1 MKRSTI
7 ILIIF
12 LVLLIITPIVIVKTV
27 NNLSPESKLKG
38 IQTLWNKSDPNTPTR
53 YIITEEYF
61 GSDSIGTTINI
72 TTDADSKSTLID
84 NHRYDEDTIRISG
97 NAHSSYNIIYE
108 EEVNLIIENK
118 NPNIKFK
125 IVNHKRHIF
134 AVSER
139 NIVQFYTARK
149 ACQNLFFLRDF
160 GNGVKERFYDFK
172 YGFYLR
178 HGQRYSRQ
186 RRKRTRDHTVSGA
199 ESIIIG
205 DRNAGSDGG
214 GIHNKSSDKRY
225 RKTYNGIYLQKH
237 RRVVFKFRLSR
248 IKISP
253 TGKGSFFRARKFYL
267 LHAAY
272 KRIRHTALFAVKFH
286 FPFAVPHLKHGR
298 NNGKNEGHKD
308 YQQCGNNK
316 SGSVYEYL
324 RYVYKR
330 KNGSQTCRQ
339 HR

>member
-72 TTDADSKSTLID
+72 TTDADSESTLID

-125 IVNHKRHIF
+125 IAN
-134 AVSER
+134 A
-139 NIVQFYTARK
+139 
-149 ACQNLFFLRDF
+149 NL
-160 GNGVKERFYDFK
+160 
-172 YGFYLR
+172 
-178 HGQRYSRQ
+178 S
-186 RRKRTRDHTVSGA
+186 
-199 ESIIIG
+199 
-205 DRNAGSDGG
+205 
-214 GIHNKSSDKRY
+214 
-225 RKTYNGIYLQKH
+225 
-237 RRVVFKFRLSR
+237 
-248 IKISP
+248 KISLNSSGETDIVSSNLGTLIFQDSINTAP
-253 TGKGSFFRARKFYL
+253 IRL
-267 LHAAY
+267 LQ
-272 KRIRHTALFAVKFH
+272 
-286 FPFAVPHLKHGR
+286 
-298 NNGKNEGHKD
+298 NNI
-308 YQQCGNNK
+308 
-316 SGSVYEYL
+316 
-324 RYVYKR
+324 
-330 KNGSQTCRQ
+330 NGL
-339 HR
+339 

>member
-72 TTDADSKSTLID
+72 TTDADSESTLID

-125 IVNHKRHIF
+125 IANANLSKI
-134 AVSER
+134 SLNSSGETD
-139 NIVQFYTARK
+139 IVIK
-149 ACQNLFFLRDF
+149 LRDLNIPRQHKYRSYPPPSKQHRWTDSIELHKPSD
-160 GNGVKERFYDFK
+160 GNNREQHRHSHFSRKIQRF
-172 YGFYLR
+172 L
-178 HGQRYSRQ
+178 SRQ
-186 RRKRTRDHTVSGA
+186 
-199 ESIIIG
+199 
-205 DRNAGSDGG
+205 
-214 GIHNKSSDKRY
+214 
-225 RKTYNGIYLQKH
+225 Q
-237 RRVVFKFRLSR
+237 
-248 IKISP
+248 
-253 TGKGSFFRARKFYL
+253 
-267 LHAAY
+267 
-272 KRIRHTALFAVKFH
+272 
-286 FPFAVPHLKHGR
+286 
-298 NNGKNEGHKD
+298 
-308 YQQCGNNK
+308 
-316 SGSVYEYL
+316 
-324 RYVYKR
+324 
-330 KNGSQTCRQ
+330 
-339 HR
+339 

>member
-125 IVNHKRHIF
+125 IANANLSKISLNSSGETDIVSSNLGTLIF
-134 AVSER
+134 QDSINTAPIR
-139 NIVQFYTARK
+139 LLQNNIGGLIALSCTNRPMEITENNIGTAIFPEK
-149 ACQNLFFLRDF
+149 YRDF
-160 GNGVKERFYDFK
+160 SLVNNNIGVNTWSDEYNITIGSETNNDSAETHGTFK
-172 YGFYLR
+172 M
-178 HGQRYSRQ
+178 
-186 RRKRTRDHTVSGA
+186 KINV
-199 ESIIIG
+199 
-205 DRNAGSDGG
+205 
-214 GIHNKSSDKRY
+214 
-225 RKTYNGIYLQKH
+225 KTD
-237 RRVVFKFRLSR
+237 
-248 IKISP
+248 
-253 TGKGSFFRARKFYL
+253 
-267 LHAAY
+267 
-272 KRIRHTALFAVKFH
+272 
-286 FPFAVPHLKHGR
+286 
-298 NNGKNEGHKD
+298 E
-308 YQQCGNNK
+308 
-316 SGSVYEYL
+316 
-324 RYVYKR
+324 
-330 KNGSQTCRQ
+330 
-339 HR
+339 

>member
-72 TTDADSKSTLID
+72 TTDADSESTLID

-125 IVNHKRHIF
+125 IANANLSKISLNSSGETDIVSSNLGTLIFQDSINTAPIRLLQNNIGGTDCIELHKP
-134 AVSER
+134 
-139 NIVQFYTARK
+139 
-149 ACQNLFFLRDF
+149 
-160 GNGVKERFYDFK
+160 
-172 YGFYLR
+172 
-178 HGQRYSRQ
+178 
-186 RRKRTRDHTVSGA
+186 
-199 ESIIIG
+199 
-205 DRNAGSDGG
+205 SDG
-214 GIHNKSSDKRY
+214 
-225 RKTYNGIYLQKH
+225 
-237 RRVVFKFRLSR
+237 
-248 IKISP
+248 
-253 TGKGSFFRARKFYL
+253 
-267 LHAAY
+267 
-272 KRIRHTALFAVKFH
+272 
-286 FPFAVPHLKHGR
+286 
-298 NNGKNEGHKD
+298 NNRE
-308 YQQCGNNK
+308 
-316 SGSVYEYL
+316 
-324 RYVYKR
+324 
-330 KNGSQTCRQ
+330 Q
-339 HR
+339 HRQQPFFQKNTEISLSSTIISALTHGPMNII